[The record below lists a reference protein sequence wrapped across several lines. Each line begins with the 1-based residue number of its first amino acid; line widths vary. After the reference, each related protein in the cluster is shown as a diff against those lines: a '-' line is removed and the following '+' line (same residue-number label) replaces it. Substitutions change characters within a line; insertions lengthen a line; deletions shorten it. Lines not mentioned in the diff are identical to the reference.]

1 MKLTEY
7 IRKTVK
13 VTASY
18 HPKLAVTA
26 RVVTVNRRMRRL
38 TVCEK
43 GSIKLWTV
51 YPSEVEIISEA

>member
-7 IRKTVK
+7 IGRSVK

-18 HPKLAVTA
+18 HPKAGVTA
-26 RVVTVNRRMRRL
+26 HVVTVNRRMRRL
-38 TVCEK
+38 TVSEK

-51 YPSEVEIISEA
+51 YPSEVEVI

>member
-1 MKLTEY
+1 MKLTDY
-7 IRKTVK
+7 IRKRVQ

-18 HPKLAVTA
+18 HPKAGVVA

-38 TVCEK
+38 TVSEK

-51 YPSEVEIISEA
+51 YPSEVQVLPE